1 MPIEVGIWKIQGQP
15 QKLSFSALESEK
27 KLEDVLESNL
37 AILSPDWLYLG
48 RQIPTAHGK
57 YIDILAMD
65 GDGNLCVI
73 ELKRHKTPR
82 EAVAQLLDYASWVQG
97 LSYDQVTGIYAD
109 NHPSKEFEQGFVE
122 FFNSPGPPEQ
132 VNRRHQLVLVA
143 AELDSASERIINYL
157 SDNYGVPINALF
169 FRYFRDGENEYLTRT
184 WLLDPQNAEVQSEK
198 VASPS
203 KQDGV
208 WNGLDYYVAYGDNGD
223 GNLVWEDARQHGF
236 VTANGGRWYTRTL
249 EQLKSGDR
257 VFACIPGRGYVG
269 VGEVLDTVKPITEFM
284 LEINGAPTPVCE
296 AGLRGHYMCKQA
308 DDPETRAGFVRVK
321 WYKTVPQEQAFW
333 QKGMYANQ
341 NTVTKLRNRFTLEQL
356 ERFFQL
362 QQD

>member
-27 KLEDVLESNL
+27 KLENVLESNL

-97 LSYDQVTGIYAD
+97 LSYEQIANIYAE
-109 NHPSKEFEQGFVE
+109 NHPGKEFEQGFVE
-122 FFNSPGPPEQ
+122 FFNSPNPPEQ
-132 VNRRHQLVLVA
+132 VNRRHQLILVA

-157 SDNYGVPINALF
+157 SDNYGVPINAIF
-169 FRYFRDGENEYLTRT
+169 FRYFQDDGNEYLTRT
-184 WLLDPQNAEVQSEK
+184 WLIDPQEAEAQVEK
-198 VASPS
+198 SASP
-203 KQDGV
+203 KGHEET
-208 WNGLDYYVAYGDNGD
+208 WNGLDHYVAYGDNGD

-236 VTANGGRWYTRTL
+236 ISADGGRWYTRTL
-249 EQLKSGDR
+249 EKLKPGDR
-257 VFACIPGRGYVG
+257 VFACIPGHGYVG
-269 VGEVLDTVKPITEFM
+269 VGEVMDTVRPITEFT
-284 LEINGAPTPVCE
+284 LEINGIPTLVCKV
-296 AGLRGHYMCKQA
+296 GLQGHYMCDQA
-308 DDPETRAGFVRVK
+308 EDPEMRAGFVRVK
-321 WYKTVPQEQAFW
+321 WHKTVPKNQAFW

-341 NTVTKLRNRFTLEQL
+341 NTVTKLRNKFTLEQL
-356 ERFFQL
+356 GRFFQL
-362 QQD
+362 KQD